1 MSEPNPHVLLVGHPP
16 VTEFLGFVS
25 AETLESHGGDD
36 GALMDAWR
44 RGNDHVLALTETE
57 AGYADGIE
65 LGDVPEELAPLV
77 PRALA
82 DPVMRRDYD
91 LAPVSIAW
99 IELDRL
105 VVQQT
110 HINLAYAEELRAE
123 LGEAP
128 SPARVFEFALPYEK
142 RRDPPVEVE
151 RIGEAAWIFTS
162 PSNDFRILDA
172 ELLEPAQVTGF
183 DGVGVP
189 SKIVAL
195 SVGYGSNYL
204 SALSVGSRLVL
215 QNGSHRAYALRAA
228 GHTHAPCLVQHVS
241 DDDELRAIVGDDHP
255 LMAEADNVLTAARP
269 PLFKDYF
276 DEKLRM
282 IVSAP
287 ALGAPGSGRLQ
298 PERDRPP
305 RVAPARIR
313 PTGGLACG
321 PPVGGFA
328 CRRTAQRAR
337 RRSAAPN

>member
-1 MSEPNPHVLLVGHPP
+1 MSDPNPHVLLVGHPP
-16 VTEFLGFVS
+16 ATEFLGLVS
-25 AETLESHGGDD
+25 AETRESHGGED
-36 GALMDAWR
+36 GALMNAWR

-77 PRALA
+77 ERALA

-91 LAPVSIAW
+91 LAPVSVAW

-128 SPARVFEFALPYEK
+128 DLVRVFEFALPYDK

-151 RIGEAAWIFTS
+151 RVGETAWIFTS
-162 PSNDFRILDA
+162 ASNDFRILDA
-172 ELLEPAQVTGF
+172 ELLEPEQVTGF

-189 SKIVAL
+189 STIVAL

-204 SALSVGSRLVL
+204 SALAIGSRLVL
-215 QNGSHRAYALRAA
+215 HNGSHRAYALRAA
-228 GHTHAPCLVQHVS
+228 GHTHAPCLIQHVS
-241 DDDELRAIVGDDHP
+241 GNEELRAIAGDGHP
-255 LMAEADNVLTAARP
+255 LLAHDDNILTAARP

-287 ALGAPGSGRLQ
+287 AMVRKVHVGFNLNVEDL
-298 PERDRPP
+298 
-305 RVAPARIR
+305 PA
-313 PTGGLACG
+313 
-321 PPVGGFA
+321 
-328 CRRTAQRAR
+328 
-337 RRSAAPN
+337 